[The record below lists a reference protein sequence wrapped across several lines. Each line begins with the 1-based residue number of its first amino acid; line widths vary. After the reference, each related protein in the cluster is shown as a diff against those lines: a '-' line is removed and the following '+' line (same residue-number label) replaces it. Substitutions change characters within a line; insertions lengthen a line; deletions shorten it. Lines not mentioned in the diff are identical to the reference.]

1 MDASIKQRNQD
12 KLAKIPVKIENNG
25 PSLEKPPW
33 LKIKLIN
40 DPNIQAMKDSF
51 KSLNLHTVCQEANC
65 PNLSECYS
73 QGIATF
79 MIMGI
84 NVLDVVLFVMW
95 RMVGLNPLDPN
106 EPKHLAMKI
115 AQMNLK
121 YVVITSVDR
130 DDLRDGGAGHF
141 VEFFLKLDNNV
152 FDFRKF

>member
-79 MIMGI
+79 MIMGDKCTRRCAFC
-84 NVLDVVLFVMW
+84 DVAHG
-95 RMVGLNPLDPN
+95 RPDPLDPN

-121 YVVITSVDR
+121 YMLSLLQSTEMIYGTVVLVTSLNV
-130 DDLRDGGAGHF
+130 
-141 VEFFLKLDNNV
+141 FLKLDNNAV
-152 FDFRKF
+152 RF